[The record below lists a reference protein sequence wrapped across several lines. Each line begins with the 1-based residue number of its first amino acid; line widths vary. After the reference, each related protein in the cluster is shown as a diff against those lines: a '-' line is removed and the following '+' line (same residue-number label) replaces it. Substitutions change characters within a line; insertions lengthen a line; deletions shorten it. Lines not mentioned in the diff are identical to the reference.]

1 MAVLNLNRSQ
11 VFKSLTTLAIC
22 DPQGTTTS
30 VLRVTDHCTCNRS
43 CITKF
48 SRVLLAPKRTKRP
61 GTQKV
66 QSDSSVFRSCKQ
78 HPSVK
83 EPLPLE
89 PFC

>member
-22 DPQGTTTS
+22 DPQGTTTP
-30 VLRVTDHCTCNRS
+30 VLRVTYCCTCYRS

-61 GTQKV
+61 GTREK
-66 QSDSSVFRSCKQ
+66 QSDGSLFRSCKQ

-83 EPLPLE
+83 PSLPLKLS
-89 PFC
+89 F